1 MKNQKLI
8 IKILFVIG
16 IVAIIIKIFSNYS
29 FDNNHFSNVF
39 NNASTGITD
48 TSKTKL
54 LQTNTIINYNKWTID
69 KSLLSN
75 YLQPSW
81 NNDYIIETN
90 NQKYA
95 LFFYNINEISMGAYF
110 ASFAIYNKTNSGK
123 PFFESKNLAAW
134 FEFEKS
140 AYYAKE
146 SDCLIFKIPN
156 YTNKD
161 SSNSMQILLIK
172 PSQNKYSL
180 LKLNQNI
187 VLSKF
192 KEHNKD
198 QIFVLNEEK
207 PDNKIDKLINLSTQN
222 WLDLSTI
229 NNLIVNSK

>member
-16 IVAIIIKIFSNYS
+16 IVAIIIKIFNNYS
-29 FDNNHFSNVF
+29 FDNNNLSSVF
-39 NNASTGITD
+39 NNASTMITD
-48 TSKTKL
+48 SSKTRL

-69 KSLLSN
+69 KSLLSY

-95 LFFYNINEISMGAYF
+95 LFFYNINEVSMGAYF

-123 PFFESKNLAAW
+123 PYFESNDLVAW

-140 AYYAKE
+140 TYYAKD

-156 YTNKD
+156 YTNQD
-161 SSNSMQILLIK
+161 SSNSLQILLIK
-172 PSQNKYSL
+172 PSKNKYTL

-187 VLSKF
+187 VLSSF
-192 KEHNKD
+192 KEHSKD

-207 PDNKIDKLINLSTQN
+207 PDNKIEKLINLSTQN

-229 NNLIVNSK
+229 NNLIIYSK